1 MREYQLP
8 ARFETFPQEQKDA
21 FLQVLARKE
30 RGELL
35 AGTFCT
41 FAPCEILD
49 AAGIHSVRLCG
60 RDEETI
66 LAAERHLPK
75 NLCPLIKSSYGA
87 AVSDACP
94 YTYFADLIVGETS
107 CDGKKKMYELLS
119 RFKNVYVLQ
128 LPQGADRSYAQ
139 AMWTQELRRFRSV
152 LEDTF
157 HVVISDEAIRAAA
170 GLRNQLRQAQTAL
183 MDLLKLDPPPLSGME
198 LFGILDRTRS
208 CFDLNAGIEALKD
221 QTARIRADYDAGK
234 RPIPAGRKRILITGC
249 PVGGVLEKTVQA
261 VEENGG
267 TVVCFE
273 TCEGV
278 KAARHPVDTQAED
291 IFSAIA
297 RRDLNTGCAV
307 MSPNRSRME
316 LLPQLAAE
324 FRVDGILEV
333 ELPVC
338 HPYTVERRE
347 MERLAE
353 HLDLPFLAVSTDYSQ
368 ADVGPLTTR
377 IAAFLELL

>member
-1 MREYQLP
+1 
-8 ARFETFPQEQKDA
+8 
-21 FLQVLARKE
+21 
-30 RGELL
+30 
-35 AGTFCT
+35 
-41 FAPCEILD
+41 
-49 AAGIHSVRLCG
+49 
-60 RDEETI
+60 
-66 LAAERHLPK
+66 
-75 NLCPLIKSSYGA
+75 
-87 AVSDACP
+87 
-94 YTYFADLIVGETS
+94 
-107 CDGKKKMYELLS
+107 MYELLS

-278 KAARHPVDTQAED
+278 KAARHLVDTQAED